1 MRVLLAPMGSHGDV
15 HPMIGIGRAMQAR
28 GHDITLLA
36 AAPFQPLAVAN
47 RFDFAEIGT
56 HDDYQQTIDDPG
68 LWDPDRSLQTVF
80 NPERMRRFLPLLLN
94 HVQQR
99 YVPGDTVLIAGSLAL
114 NARVAHDKLGI
125 PLATVHLQPI
135 AMYSVVDP
143 PLYPT
148 LRIRPWW
155 PHWFRRAMYW
165 YADHYMLDPL
175 LEPVNA
181 YRVEIG
187 LPRIKRL
194 WGAWRHSPQ
203 LVLGL
208 FPDWFANAPDWPA
221 AFRQTGF
228 IPYDQGENAELPAP
242 VQAFLDAGDPPI
254 VFSFGSAMRHG
265 LPYFAAGAEA
275 CRILGK
281 RGLILA
287 KGGEQI
293 PTNLPH
299 GVAAFDYAPFSQ
311 VFPRSLAV
319 VHHGGIGTT
328 AQALKAGIPQLIMP
342 LAFDQPDNAQR
353 LERLGVAKSL
363 SPKAFTPEAVAKT
376 IADITTSV
384 SVKRACEAIREKMQV
399 DPIPETCRLIEAL
412 KST

>member
-28 GHDITLLA
+28 GHEITLLA
-36 AAPFQPLAVAN
+36 AAPFQPLAIAN

-80 NPERMRRFLPLLLN
+80 NAERMRRFLPLLLS

-155 PHWFRRAMYW
+155 PHWFRRTMYW
-165 YADHYMLDPL
+165 YADRYMLDPL

-194 WGAWRHSPQ
+194 WGEWRHSPQ

-208 FPDWFANAPDWPA
+208 FPEWFANAPDWPT

-228 IPYDQGENAELPAP
+228 IPYDQSENTELPAP
-242 VQAFLDAGDPPI
+242 VKAFLDAGDPPI

-265 LPYFAAGAEA
+265 RPYFAAGAEA

-293 PTNLPH
+293 PMYLPP

-353 LERLGVAKSL
+353 LERLGVALSL
-363 SPKAFTPEAVAKT
+363 QPKAFTPEAVARML
-376 IADITTSV
+376 ADITTSDK
-384 SVKRACEAIREKMQV
+384 VKRTCETIREKMHV

-412 KST
+412 KSK

>member
-80 NPERMRRFLPLLLN
+80 NAERMRRFLPLLLSE
-94 HVQQR
+94 VQQR
-99 YVPGDTVLIAGSLAL
+99 YVPGDTVLVAGSLAL

-143 PLYPT
+143 PLYPK

-155 PHWFRRAMYW
+155 PHWFRRATYW
-165 YADHYMLDPL
+165 YADRYMLDPL
-175 LEPVNA
+175 LEPVNE

-194 WGAWRHSPQ
+194 WGSWRHSPQ

-208 FPDWFANAPDWPA
+208 FPDWFANAPDWPT

-228 IPYDQGENAELPAP
+228 IPYDQSENTQLPAP

-265 LPYFAAGAEA
+265 RPYFAAGAEA
-275 CRILGK
+275 CRLLGK

-287 KGGEQI
+287 KGGDQI
-293 PTNLPH
+293 PTNLPP
-299 GVAAFDYAPFSQ
+299 GVVAFDYAPFSQ
-311 VFPRSLAV
+311 VFPRSLTV

-328 AQALKAGIPQLIMP
+328 AQALTAGIPQLIMP

-363 SPKAFTPEAVAKT
+363 SPKAFTPEAVAKR
-376 IADITTSV
+376 IADITTSDTV
-384 SVKRACEAIREKMQV
+384 RCACEAIREKMHI